1 MSLVRLLRKPFSYT
15 FNNFSFYLIFI
26 NVVVYFV
33 QKYFRQHGVFL
44 EDFFALNTYFFVK
57 DKMFWQAF
65 TYMFLHG
72 DFWHLFFNMLML
84 FGFGVSVEQK
94 VGSKEFL
101 LFYVLCGTLAGLAM
115 GILYYLTGT
124 YSYVL
129 GASAALYA
137 VMLSFAVLYPDSRV
151 YLYFVLPIPTAVL
164 LLAYFILELVQ
175 AFASDGIA
183 HLGHLFG
190 LIFGWLY
197 IKVRY
202 RISILKVFGFR

>member
-1 MSLVRLLRKPFSYT
+1 MSLLRLLRKPFPYT
-15 FNNFSFYLIFI
+15 FSNFSFYLIFANI
-26 NVVVYFV
+26 SIYFV

-44 EDFFALNTYFFVK
+44 EETFALNAYHFVK
-57 DKMFWQAF
+57 EKMFWQAF

-84 FGFGVSVEQK
+84 FWFGVSVERK

-101 LFYVLCGTLAGLAM
+101 LLYFLCGTLAGFAM
-115 GILYYLTGT
+115 GGLYYLTGT

-137 VMLSFAVLYPDSRV
+137 VMLIFAVLYPDSLV
-151 YLYFVLPIPTAVL
+151 YLYFVLPIPSAVL
-164 LLAYFILELVQ
+164 VLAYFILELVQ
-175 AFASDGIA
+175 MFTNDGIA
-183 HLGHLFG
+183 HAGHFFG
-190 LIFGWLY
+190 LFFGWLY

-202 RISILKVFGFR
+202 RISILKAFGFK

>member
-1 MSLVRLLRKPFSYT
+1 MSLIRLLRKPFSYT
-15 FNNFSFYLIFI
+15 FHNISFHLILI
-26 NVVVYFV
+26 NIIVYFL
-33 QKYFRQHGVFL
+33 QKYFRQRGIFL
-44 EDFFALNTYFFVK
+44 EEFFALNTYYFVRG
-57 DKMFWQAF
+57 KMFWQTF

-84 FGFGVSVEQK
+84 FWFGVSVERK

-101 LFYVLCGTLAGLAM
+101 LLYFLCGTLAGFAM
-115 GILYYLTGT
+115 GGLYYLTGT

-137 VMLSFAVLYPDSRV
+137 VMLIFAVLYPDSQV
-151 YLYFVLPIPTAVL
+151 YLYFVVPIPSAVL
-164 LLAYFILELVQ
+164 VLAYFILELVQ
-175 AFASDGIA
+175 ILTNDGIA
-183 HLGHLFG
+183 HAGHLFG